1 MTYKLKSA
9 VVMFSAAALFAPL
22 SALAQPPRPQGT
34 PPRYD
39 QGRPD
44 RPRYLKARSDL
55 REAQVILR
63 NFGDRRV
70 ARNLEAANRQLDLAI
85 REVERA
91 AVANGRDL
99 DRNPPPDVTSDQR
112 GRFRRALEL
121 TRSARENI
129 TQEEDNPSARVWR
142 NRAFRNIDAA
152 ERFIR
157 QAQVQMRMDR
167 EGTGL

>member
-22 SALAQPPRPQGT
+22 SALAQPPRRDE
-34 PPRYD
+34 PRTD

-44 RPRYLKARSDL
+44 RPRYLKARSDM

-70 ARNLEAANRQLDLAI
+70 ARNLQLAVSQLDMAI

-91 AVANGRDL
+91 ALANGRNL
-99 DRNPPPDVTSDQR
+99 DRNPPPDINADQR

-121 TRSARENI
+121 TKSARENI
-129 TQEEDNPSARVWR
+129 TAEEDNPSARVWR
-142 NRAFRNIDAA
+142 NRAFRNLDAA

>member
-1 MTYKLKSA
+1 
-9 VVMFSAAALFAPL
+9 
-22 SALAQPPRPQGT
+22 LAQPPRPQST

-70 ARNLEAANRQLDLAI
+70 SRSLQAAVGQLDLAI

-91 AVANGRDL
+91 AVADGRNL
-99 DRNPPPDVTSDQR
+99 DRNPPPDITADQR
-112 GRFRRALEL
+112 GVSAV
-121 TRSARENI
+121 RSN
-129 TQEEDNPSARVWR
+129 
-142 NRAFRNIDAA
+142 
-152 ERFIR
+152 
-157 QAQVQMRMDR
+157 
-167 EGTGL
+167 

>member
-9 VVMFSAAALFAPL
+9 AVLFSAAALFAPL
-22 SALAQPPRPQGT
+22 SAMAQPPRRDVPGAS
-34 PPRYD
+34 

-70 ARNLEAANRQLDLAI
+70 SRNLQGAVGQLDLAI

-91 AVANGRDL
+91 AVADGRNL
-99 DRNPPPDVTSDQR
+99 DRNPPPDITADQR

-129 TQEEDNPSARVWR
+129 TQEEDNPASRVWR

-167 EGTGL
+167 EGTN

>member
-22 SALAQPPRPQGT
+22 SALAQPPRPQGARVET
-34 PPRYD
+34 R
-39 QGRPD
+39 QD

-55 REAQVILR
+55 REVQVILR

-70 ARNLEAANRQLDLAI
+70 ARNLQAAVGQLDLAI

-91 AVANGRDL
+91 AVADGRNL
-99 DRNPPPDVTSDQR
+99 DRNPPPDISADQR

-121 TRSARENI
+121 TKSARENI

-152 ERFIR
+152 ERYIR

-167 EGTGL
+167 EGTN